1 MPAINLPRL
10 KIQTAKL
17 MDRFDDPEEF
27 LRELHNLFELYA
39 HRTLRKGAI
48 LSPIS
53 VLPSY
58 RVSPPVIRQL
68 EFELGARTRT
78 DPEHSLVIADLLWE
92 DAYYETRLLA
102 AYLLGRMTPGG
113 EDYLERLTA
122 WVSETR
128 DPAILNTL
136 LTTSL
141 MRLRTEN
148 TDDFL
153 LLMERWA
160 HPSSKKMTPSVM
172 VALVP
177 LLKDKNFHNLPPVF
191 NIVQPL
197 VESAS
202 ATTQQELSA
211 LVIALYDA
219 SPVETTFFLR
229 QLVTISSR
237 PHTIQNIRRILPT
250 LPQPLQDELRETIR
264 R

>member
-39 HRTLRKGAI
+39 DRTLRKGAI

-68 EFELGARTRT
+68 ELELGARTQS
-78 DPEHSLVIADLLWE
+78 DPDHSLVIADLLWE

-113 EDYLERLTA
+113 EAFMERLTA

-128 DPAILNTL
+128 DPAIANTL

-141 MRLRTEN
+141 MRLRSEN

-153 LLMERWA
+153 LLMGKWA
-160 HPSSKKMTPSVM
+160 HPSRNKMAPSVM
-172 VALVP
+172 IALVP
-177 LLKDKNFHNLPPVF
+177 LLKNKNFHNLPPVF
-191 NIVQPL
+191 NLVQPII
-197 VESAS
+197 EAAS
-202 ATTQQELSA
+202 LTTQQELST
-211 LVIALYDA
+211 LLGALYDA

-229 QLVTISSR
+229 QLVTISTR
-237 PHTIQNIRRILPT
+237 PHAIQNIRRILPT
-250 LPQPLQDELRETIR
+250 LPQPLQDDLKEAIR

>member
-17 MDRFDDPEEF
+17 MDRFDYPEEF
-27 LRELHNLFELYA
+27 LRELHNLFDQYA
-39 HRTLRKGAI
+39 DRTLRKGVI
-48 LSPIS
+48 LTPIS

-58 RVSPPVIRQL
+58 RVSTPVIRQL
-68 EFELGARTRT
+68 ELELGARTRT
-78 DPEHSLVIADLLWE
+78 DPDHSLVIADLLWE

-113 EDYLERLTA
+113 EAFMERLTA

-128 DPAILNTL
+128 DPAISNTL

-141 MRLRTEN
+141 VRLRSEN
-148 TDDFL
+148 TNDFI

-160 HPSSKKMTPSVM
+160 HPSRKKMTPSVM

-191 NIVQPL
+191 NLVQPII
-197 VESAS
+197 ETAS

-211 LVIALYDA
+211 LVCALFEA
-219 SPVETTFFLR
+219 SPVETIFFLR
-229 QLVTISSR
+229 QLITISTR

-250 LPQPLQDELRETIR
+250 LPQSLQDELREAVR

>member
-39 HRTLRKGAI
+39 DRTLRKGAI
-48 LSPIS
+48 ISPIS

-68 EFELGARTRT
+68 ELELGARTKT
-78 DPEHSLVIADLLWE
+78 DPDHSLVIADLLWE

-113 EDYLERLTA
+113 DTFMERLTA

-128 DPAILNTL
+128 DPAISYTL

-141 MRLRTEN
+141 MRLRSEN

-153 LLMERWA
+153 LLMEKWA
-160 HPSSKKMTPSVM
+160 HPSRKKMAPSVM
-172 VALVP
+172 IALVP

-191 NIVQPL
+191 NIVQPII
-197 VESAS
+197 EAAS
-202 ATTQQELSA
+202 ATTQQELST
-211 LVIALYDA
+211 LVCALYDA

-229 QLVTISSR
+229 QLVTISTR
-237 PHTIQNIRRILPT
+237 LHAIQNIRRILST
-250 LPQPLQDELRETIR
+250 LPHPLQQDLREAIR

>member
-17 MDRFDDPEEF
+17 MDRFNDPEDF
-27 LRELHNLFELYA
+27 LRELHYLFDLYA
-39 HRTLRKGAI
+39 DRTLRKSAV

-68 EFELGARTRT
+68 EFELGARTQT
-78 DPEHSLVIADLLWE
+78 DPDQSLVIADLLWE

-128 DPAILNTL
+128 DPAISNTL

-141 MRLRTEN
+141 KRLRLEN
-148 TDDFL
+148 TDGFL
-153 LLMERWA
+153 LLMERWV
-160 HPSSKKMTPSVM
+160 HPLNKKLTPSVM

-177 LLKDKNFHNLPPVF
+177 LLKDKNFHNLPPIF
-191 NIVQPL
+191 NIFQPII
-197 VESAS
+197 ESAS
-202 ATTQQELSA
+202 ATTQQELSN
-211 LVIALYDA
+211 LVCALYEA

-229 QLVTISSR
+229 QLVIISSR
-237 PHTIQNIRRILPT
+237 PHTIQNIRRIVPT
-250 LPQPLQDELRETIR
+250 LPQALQDELRAVIR